1 MRGELLMQLSY
12 ETPEHLFVPDEVV
25 SPVLVLGLGNI
36 LLQDEGIGVRVI
48 ERLKRTYEFPSD
60 VEVLDGG
67 TAGMA
72 LYEHIIDRKHLIVVD
87 AVKTGHPP
95 GTLVTLANDDVPAFF
110 RNKVSPHQLALSD
123 ILAALQ
129 IAGNS
134 PPQITVIG
142 IEPLHLDIGL
152 AMSDTV
158 VSKIDTLA
166 TMVVKQLSR
175 LGYESRLQS
184 AVRDLR

>member
-1 MRGELLMQLSY
+1 MWGDLLMQTSY
-12 ETPEHLFVPDEVV
+12 SIAGSSFVSDEVV
-25 SPVLVLGLGNI
+25 RPILILGLGNI

-48 ERLKRTYEFPSD
+48 EQLKRDYQFPAD
-60 VEVLDGG
+60 IEVLDGG

-72 LYEHIIDRKHLIVVD
+72 LYEHVIDRDHLIVVD
-87 AVKTGHPP
+87 AVKTGRPP
-95 GTLVTLANDDVPAFF
+95 GTLVTLNNDEVPAFF

-142 IEPLHLDIGL
+142 IEPLDLNTGL
-152 AMSDTV
+152 EMSDTV
-158 VSKIDTLA
+158 TGKIHVLIDRVLA
-166 TMVVKQLSR
+166 HVNT
-175 LGYESRLQS
+175 LGYAAIRSHKS
-184 AVRDLR
+184 H

>member
-1 MRGELLMQLSY
+1 MQLSY
-12 ETPEHLFVPDEVV
+12 DISDYSFVSDEVV

-48 ERLKRTYEFPSD
+48 ERLKRDFEFPAD

-72 LYEHIIDRKHLIVVD
+72 LYEHIIDREHLVVVD
-87 AVKTGHPP
+87 AVKTGRAP
-95 GTLVTLANDDVPAFF
+95 GTLITLNNDEVPAFF

-142 IEPLHLDIGL
+142 IEPLQLDTGLDMSATVTDQIGVL
-152 AMSDTV
+152 V
-158 VSKIDTLA
+158 K
-166 TMVVKQLSR
+166 MVVEHLCQ
-175 LGYESRLQS
+175 LGYAANKISS
-184 AVRDLR
+184 AHTKRNKHE

>member
-1 MRGELLMQLSY
+1 MQLIYNIANDS
-12 ETPEHLFVPDEVV
+12 FVSDEVV

-48 ERLKRTYEFPSD
+48 ERLKRDYEFPPD

-72 LYEHIIDRKHLIVVD
+72 LYEHIIDRRHLIVVD
-87 AVKTGHPP
+87 AVKTGRSP
-95 GTLVTLANDDVPAFF
+95 GTLVTLNNDEVPAFF

-134 PPQITVIG
+134 PPQIIVIG
-142 IEPLHLDIGL
+142 IEPLHLDTGLDMSATVADQIG
-152 AMSDTV
+152 
-158 VSKIDTLA
+158 TLI
-166 TMVVKQLSR
+166 TMVVEQLSQ
-175 LGYESRLQS
+175 LGYAANKISS
-184 AVRDLR
+184 AHTKRNNYE

>member
-1 MRGELLMQLSY
+1 MQLSY
-12 ETPEHLFVPDEVV
+12 EVADYLFVSDEVV

-48 ERLKRTYEFPSD
+48 ERLKQEYEFPAD

-72 LYEHIIDRKHLIVVD
+72 LYEHIIDRQHLIVVD
-87 AVKTGHPP
+87 AVKTGRSP
-95 GTLVTLANDDVPAFF
+95 GTLVTLSNDEVPAFF

-142 IEPLHLDIGL
+142 IEPLNLDTGL
-152 AMSDTV
+152 DMSNTV
-158 VSKIDTLA
+158 TNQIDTLVK
-166 TMVVKQLSR
+166 MVVEHLAQ
-175 LGYESRLQS
+175 LGYS
-184 AVRDLR
+184 ANKVI

>member
-1 MRGELLMQLSY
+1 MQLSY
-12 ETPEHLFVPDEVV
+12 EAGDYVFVSDEVV

-48 ERLKRTYEFPSD
+48 ERLKRDYEFPCD

-72 LYEHIIDRKHLIVVD
+72 LYEHVIDREHLIVVD
-87 AVKTGHPP
+87 AVKTGHSP
-95 GTLVTLANDDVPAFF
+95 GTLVTLNNDEVPAFF

-142 IEPLHLDIGL
+142 IEPLNLNTGLD
-152 AMSDTV
+152 MSNTV
-158 VSKIDTLA
+158 ISQIDALA
-166 TMVVKQLSR
+166 TMVAGHLRQ
-175 LGYESRLQS
+175 LGYDVIKHSS
-184 AVRDLR
+184 THS

>member
-1 MRGELLMQLSY
+1 MQLSY
-12 ETPEHLFVPDEVV
+12 NAADYLFVSDEVL

-36 LLQDEGIGVRVI
+36 LLQDEGIGVRVV
-48 ERLKRTYEFPSD
+48 ERLKRDYKFSAD

-72 LYEHIIDRKHLIVVD
+72 LYEHIIDRQHLIVVD
-87 AVKTGHPP
+87 AVKTGRSP
-95 GTLVTLANDDVPAFF
+95 GTLVTLTNDEVPAFF

-142 IEPLHLDIGL
+142 IEPLRLDTGL
-152 AMSDTV
+152 DMSDTV
-158 VSKIDTLA
+158 TSKIDTLVQ
-166 TMVVKQLSR
+166 MVVEHLNE
-175 LGYESRLQS
+175 LGYVANKTDIERS
-184 AVRDLR
+184 